1 MHYSYAIEQAIRA
14 SALLHKDQVR
24 KGKVPYPYITHLF
37 AAAMIAADH
46 TDNEDVIVATLLH
59 DTLEDTE
66 YTEAELRGDF
76 GDAVAD
82 IVRVVTEPRR
92 KANDLPAILAQ
103 KKQYLKQI
111 KNAPEA
117 ALIVVAADK
126 IHNMRSV
133 IESYYEDHAGFLADF
148 GIALQDR
155 MRIYQEISNILNR
168 SLKNAIL
175 SEFNSVFTEYKNFI
189 LDVEKK
195 RTDR

>member
-14 SALLHKDQVR
+14 SAILHKDQVR
-24 KGKVPYPYITHLF
+24 KGKVPYPYVTHLF
-37 AAAMIAADH
+37 AAAMLAADY
-46 TDNEDVIVATLLH
+46 TDDEDIVVATLLH

-66 YTEAELRGDF
+66 YTEAELREDF

-82 IVRVVTEPRR
+82 IVRVVTEPPR
-92 KANDLPAILAQ
+92 KTPDLPGILAQ
-103 KKQYLKQI
+103 KKQYVKQI
-111 KNAPEA
+111 KDAPEA

-133 IESYYEDHAGFLADF
+133 VEAYTEDPAGFLADF
-148 GIALQDR
+148 GVALQDR
-155 MRIYQEISNILNR
+155 LRIYQEISNILNR

-195 RTDR
+195 RTSR